1 MDVVDLNPNSMA
13 KYILIVAKEQDYVA
27 WKNDEMLCDMNT
39 GRLMNLVD
47 GAALRNK
54 VLKYCQ
60 SQEQDRFGT
69 PRHSFNDLCYSEK
82 MQGALTYS
90 EFKELTE
97 HVDKKIESGVVAV
110 LVKCVWV

>member
-1 MDVVDLNPNSMA
+1 MA

-47 GAALRNK
+47 GTALRNK

-60 SQEQDRFGT
+60 SHDYDRFGPT
-69 PRHSFNDLCYSEK
+69 PHSFNDLEYSEK

-97 HVDKKIESGVVAV
+97 HMDKKIESGVVAV
-110 LVKCVWV
+110 VAKCVWVL

>member
-1 MDVVDLNPNSMA
+1 MA

-39 GRLMNLVD
+39 GRLIDLVD

-60 SQEQDRFGT
+60 SHDHDRFSPT
-69 PRHSFNDLCYSEK
+69 PHSFNDLDYSEK

-110 LVKCVWV
+110 VVKCVWV